1 MPVRVPIKGVAALV
15 LLAAA
20 LAACGRGRALGE
32 LRYFPGATVVGTDSF
47 VREAFGFPRAAWD
60 QVELRTAAPYERVRD
75 FYAGM
80 AVKGTTSSFSSETTK
95 SAGRVYTRFMADH
108 GRRHFYAVTVEERQA
123 SRDVGVLLRRGIAR

>member
-1 MPVRVPIKGVAALV
+1 MAV
-15 LLAAA
+15 A

-32 LRYFPGATVVGTDSF
+32 LRYFPGTTVVGRASF

-80 AVKGTTSSFSSETTK
+80 TIGGTTSSFSSEIRK
-95 SAGRVYTRFMADH
+95 STGRVYTRFMADH
-108 GRRHFYAVTVEERQA
+108 RRRHYYAVTVEERQA
-123 SRDVGVLLRRGIAR
+123 SRDVEVLLRRGIAR